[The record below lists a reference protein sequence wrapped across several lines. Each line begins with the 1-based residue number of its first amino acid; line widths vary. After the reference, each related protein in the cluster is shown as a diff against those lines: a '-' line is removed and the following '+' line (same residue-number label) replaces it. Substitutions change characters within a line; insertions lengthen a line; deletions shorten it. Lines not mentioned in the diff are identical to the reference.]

1 MLALAGMIGCKLG
14 FPTERVGGIVAIVVL
29 YVTWGAM
36 LGLLEELLNVGPMW
50 IFAPLGSLI
59 VLPILIEAKPLIDK
73 VELRQ
78 AAGISGLIV
87 LAGWIATAAAPAY
100 SEDRQQRFVIQH
112 VTDEANG
119 KSWWSI
125 LNDGAP
131 LPRGYGNGWK
141 RGKIPISDRSRWLA
155 PAPAKPRSK
164 APAIEPLSQVSNG
177 SERTLMARI
186 HANRNERIELI
197 APEDAKIRSAGVQG
211 FIRPVD
217 QNETGKY
224 VIGCSGRNCDGMI
237 LEIVT
242 DHPKPI
248 QFTVVGETSGFP
260 SDNVARFIHEYPNY
274 AEPQY
279 SSDATIAFT
288 RVNL

>member
-1 MLALAGMIGCKLG
+1 
-14 FPTERVGGIVAIVVL
+14 
-29 YVTWGAM
+29 
-36 LGLLEELLNVGPMW
+36 
-50 IFAPLGSLI
+50 
-59 VLPILIEAKPLIDK
+59 
-73 VELRQ
+73 
-78 AAGISGLIV
+78 
-87 LAGWIATAAAPAY
+87 
-100 SEDRQQRFVIQH
+100 
-112 VTDEANG
+112 
-119 KSWWSI
+119 
-125 LNDGAP
+125 
-131 LPRGYGNGWK
+131 
-141 RGKIPISDRSRWLA
+141 
-155 PAPAKPRSK
+155 
-164 APAIEPLSQVSNG
+164 
-177 SERTLMARI
+177 MARI

-260 SDNVARFIHEYPNY
+260 SDSVARFIHEYPNY